1 MKCYATLEQS
11 QWKASKCGMLKFY
24 STVYLFT
31 IPWTFKAKKI
41 PRIPRCCFN
50 IWVYYCYQPSTDL
63 KNKKKTFSERTH
75 LLWRLSW
82 LKLVLAARAILQSLL
97 SIAVKGKL
105 LEQQTG
111 SMPQVVSLT
120 QVLGKKRKEFFSL
133 RFVYRWDLHVHKF
146 KNWGLILQVANFNQ
160 VKYGH
165 GNTALKNVNIFFLR
179 NSYCPGGLNCQ
190 LIWVKILKFYYIFFL
205 FWILLFCEV

>member
-1 MKCYATLEQS
+1 MNFQS
-11 QWKASKCGMLKFY
+11 KKNSKNTYVVLIYGFI
-24 STVYLFT
+24 TVTTKYR
-31 IPWTFKAKKI
+31 FKK
-41 PRIPRCCFN
+41 
-50 IWVYYCYQPSTDL
+50 Q
-63 KNKKKTFSERTH
+63 KKTFSERTH

-120 QVLGKKRKEFFSL
+120 QVLGKRRKEFFSL

-146 KNWGLILQVANFNQ
+146 KNWGLILQVASFNQ

>member
-1 MKCYATLEQS
+1 MGL
-11 QWKASKCGMLKFY
+11 L
-24 STVYLFT
+24 LL
-31 IPWTFKAKKI
+31 
-41 PRIPRCCFN
+41 
-50 IWVYYCYQPSTDL
+50 QPSTDL

-146 KNWGLILQVANFNQ
+146 KNWGLILQVASFNQ

-165 GNTALKNVNIFFLR
+165 GNTALKNVHIFFLR
-179 NSYCPGGLNCQ
+179 YSYCPGGLNCQ

>member
-1 MKCYATLEQS
+1 MGL
-11 QWKASKCGMLKFY
+11 L
-24 STVYLFT
+24 LL
-31 IPWTFKAKKI
+31 
-41 PRIPRCCFN
+41 
-50 IWVYYCYQPSTDL
+50 QPSTDL

-120 QVLGKKRKEFFSL
+120 QVLGKKRKKFFSL

-146 KNWGLILQVANFNQ
+146 KNWGLILQVASFNQ